1 MHEHTFRVKIA
12 SGTVEGFTRDGVN
25 RWRSIPYASPPVGR
39 LRYRAPQPV
48 QPWPGVRYCHGFGH
62 CAPQQRMYTLLAPGK
77 YQQMSEDCLTLNVVT
92 PAGEAREMAGQTR
105 GQAGEPA
112 QEPLPV
118 MVFIHG
124 GGYMLGSSAT
134 PIYDGASL
142 ARKGCVYVS
151 VNYRLGALGCL
162 EVSSLS
168 TADITIDDNLFLRDL
183 VMALRWVRDNIA
195 VFGGDP
201 DNVTIFGESA
211 GAHAVATLLATP
223 DAKGLFAQA
232 ISESPPSGMVR
243 SADVAAEYAARLAAQ
258 LEVHEKDAAQAL
270 LAARPAHLVN
280 ALERLI
286 VKSHKDMLGAFAI
299 GPTYGTDYLPLDP
312 IDAMRTGKAHPVP
325 LIVGTNADEGR
336 LFTRVLKLLPTTR
349 GAIER
354 LLHHADPDDRAR
366 ITSAYPGYPDAAS
379 CVRLGGDFIFGSSLW
394 QIAQAHSSHAP
405 THVYRYD
412 FATRALHLAGMGATH
427 ATELLAVFDL
437 YRSRLGMLL
446 TVGVDSRAAR
456 KVSDD
461 VQARWLAF
469 ADRGVPGADWPRY
482 TSDDRAVL
490 VLDRRRRVEFDPHA
504 ERRLA
509 WEGFSLP
516 AR

>member
-1 MHEHTFRVKIA
+1 
-12 SGTVEGFTRDGVN
+12 
-25 RWRSIPYASPPVGR
+25 
-39 LRYRAPQPV
+39 
-48 QPWPGVRYCHGFGH
+48 
-62 CAPQQRMYTLLAPGK
+62 MYTLLAPGK
-77 YQQMSEDCLTLNVVT
+77 YQRMSEDCLTLNVVT
-92 PAGEAREMAGQTR
+92 PSRAAGKRTPEQIRES
-105 GQAGEPA
+105 A

-162 EVSSLS
+162 ELSSLS

-223 DAKGLFAQA
+223 DAQGLFARGIAQ
-232 ISESPPSGMVR
+232 SPPSGMVR
-243 SADVAAEYAARLAAQ
+243 SAEIAAEYAARLATQ
-258 LEVHEKDAAQAL
+258 LAVSKKDAAQAL
-270 LAARPAHLVN
+270 LSAKPADLVT

-286 VKSHKDMLGAFAI
+286 HVGQKDRLGAFAV
-299 GPTYGTDYLPLDP
+299 GPTYGTDYLPADP
-312 IDAMRTGKAHPVP
+312 IDAMRSGRAHRVP

-349 GAIER
+349 AAIER
-354 LLHHADPDDRAR
+354 LLHHVDPADRAR
-366 ITSAYPGYPDAAS
+366 ITSAYPGYPDAAA
-379 CVRLGGDFIFGSSLW
+379 CVRMGGDFIFNSSMW
-394 QIAQAHSSHAP
+394 QIAQAHSRYAP

-412 FATRALHLAGMGATH
+412 FATRALHWAGMGATH
-427 ATELLAVFDL
+427 ATELFAVFDL
-437 YRSRLGMLL
+437 YRSRIGMLL
-446 TVGVDSRAAR
+446 HVGLDSRAAR
-456 KVSDD
+456 NVSDD

-469 ADRGVPGADWPRY
+469 AARGVPGGDWPRY
-482 TSDDRAVL
+482 TNDERAVL

-509 WEGFSLP
+509 WEGFSLSP
-516 AR
+516 R